1 MGKVGKVGKV
11 NRYQLWHRCLC
22 DLEQMRG
29 TSIRQESQ
37 ATDTR
42 GGYKPYSFS
51 IASLCECLFYLP
63 YRPSYLAPCM
73 LIAPNCL
80 LVVLMV
86 KISGPC
92 RVDER
97 GLES

>member
-1 MGKVGKVGKV
+1 
-11 NRYQLWHRCLC
+11 
-22 DLEQMRG
+22 
-29 TSIRQESQ
+29 
-37 ATDTR
+37 
-42 GGYKPYSFS
+42 
-51 IASLCECLFYLP
+51 
-63 YRPSYLAPCM
+63 M